1 MRACSARRSTWST
14 VVSRSGGRTGWR
26 ISTCIWRASSEVM
39 PKASRAGHPIYWTEF
54 GRGRRAALGLHCSLS
69 HSGSWSGIMRGLGGV
84 LHLTAPDLP
93 GHGQSAPWDGADEIQ
108 RLSTAMAAEFLTG
121 PTDIIGHSFGA
132 TVALRLA
139 VEHPGLVRSLVLY
152 EPVFFAVAL
161 ADHPQ
166 MRARHAVEMSGYAK
180 GIAAGD
186 MAAAAQAFLRV
197 WGDGRAWDDLPGA
210 VRAGLA
216 AQMPLIEAAGPALY
230 EDAGGM
236 LASGALAR
244 VAAPVLLLEGSASP
258 AIITAINEGLAARLP
273 QAARAVIAGAGHMGP
288 MTHPRQ
294 TGAEVLRFLGE
305 T

>member
-1 MRACSARRSTWST
+1 MPPISKRRSMQVCSARRSTWSIA
-14 VVSRSGGRTGWR
+14 VSRSGGRTGWK
-26 ISTCIWRASSEVM
+26 ISTCTSQASSEVM
-39 PKASRAGHPIYWTEF
+39 PTASRAGHPTYWTEF

-216 AQMPLIEAAGPALY
+216 AQMPLIEAA
-230 EDAGGM
+230 
-236 LASGALAR
+236 
-244 VAAPVLLLEGSASP
+244 APVLLLEGSASP
-258 AIITAINEGLAARLP
+258 AIVTAINEGLAARLP

-294 TGAEVLRFLGE
+294 TGAEVLRFLAE